1 MTEGD
6 GDIERPKPGLG
17 GTARLELDVDAMALY
32 SCLAKGVLMPSNET
46 KKEKKERGAVGRAKS
61 VEQVNEKE
69 E

>member
-1 MTEGD
+1 
-6 GDIERPKPGLG
+6 
-17 GTARLELDVDAMALY
+17 MALY